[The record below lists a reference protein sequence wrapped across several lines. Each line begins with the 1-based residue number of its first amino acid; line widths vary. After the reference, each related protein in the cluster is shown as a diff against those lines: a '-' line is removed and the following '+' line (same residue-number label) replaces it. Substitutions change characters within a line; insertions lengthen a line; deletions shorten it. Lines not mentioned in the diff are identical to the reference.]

1 MATGK
6 PTQKMAATGTA
17 GAVSV
22 VLVWAAGL
30 AGVEVPPEV
39 AAAGAVIIAW
49 AAGWFKSERGDHA
62 AD

>member
-1 MATGK
+1 
-6 PTQKMAATGTA
+6 MAATGTA

-22 VLVWAAGL
+22 VLVWAASQ

-49 AAGWFKSERGDHA
+49 AAGWLKSDRKRGEHA